1 MEIPDNAAFT
11 FTKTTTQEVLKDKDF
26 AITYMAGSI
35 LEYPKDGARTIGEIW
50 NEEVAAKRL
59 VPFCRSL
66 KDGKDPMRDAA
77 MEGPLSPAPVLKP
90 FLSVPVMRLEKTVSG
105 MLSTGGGI

>member
-1 MEIPDNAAFT
+1 MYR
-11 FTKTTTQEVLKDKDF
+11 LG
-26 AITYMAGSI
+26 AGA
-35 LEYPKDGARTIGEIW
+35 ARTIGEIW